1 VHLIGI
7 DEPKLR
13 AAVAELGA
21 DNAFCFTADLTDEE
35 AVRDAIEEG
44 YAHYRQLDV
53 LFSNAGISGAI
64 NKIVDY
70 PSDVFHHTLA
80 VHIGGAF
87 HVLKHGLPRLS
98 DGGSV
103 IITSSVVGLMGFGDL
118 SGYVAAKHGQVGLMR
133 AAAKEVAG
141 RRIRVNTCT
150 LVRRYRVPGRH
161 RDDSNRASPGRRR
174 RHL

>member
-103 IITSSVVGLMGFGDL
+103 IITSSVVGLMGF
-118 SGYVAAKHGQVGLMR
+118 
-133 AAAKEVAG
+133 
-141 RRIRVNTCT
+141 RR
-150 LVRRYRVPGRH
+150 LVRLCRGQAWPGRSDAC
-161 RDDSNRASPGRRR
+161 RGQGGRWAAYPGE
-174 RHL
+174 HLHPGPTLPRSRTPSR